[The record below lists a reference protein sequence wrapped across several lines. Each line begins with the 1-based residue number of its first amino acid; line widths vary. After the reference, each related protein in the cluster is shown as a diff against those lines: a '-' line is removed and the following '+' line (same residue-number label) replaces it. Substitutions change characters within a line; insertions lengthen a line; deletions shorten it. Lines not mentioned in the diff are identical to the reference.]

1 MRELLQVEH
10 LCAGYGG
17 GDVIHDV
24 SFSLWRGEICVL
36 LGGNGSGKT
45 TLLRAVCTLLPS
57 KGERILGGQPL
68 SALSRRERARHM
80 GYLAQGGRM
89 TLELPVLDVVLMGV
103 NPQLGLL
110 ESPGVSH
117 RRRAME
123 TLEWV
128 GMAHLAH
135 QPFQNLSQGQ
145 KQMVLFARTLVCAP
159 ELLVLDEPDSAL
171 DVSNRMRMMGLLKDY
186 LRREQGGAL
195 LCSHDVNSALAHAH
209 RLLLM
214 KDGALIHD
222 LSLEGLSRE
231 ELERALR
238 EVYGPVE
245 VLQHKG
251 RYVMIGGEEP

>member
-1 MRELLQVEH
+1 MRELLRAEG
-10 LCAGYGG
+10 LCAGYGR
-17 GDVIHDV
+17 GDVIRDV
-24 SFSLWRGEICVL
+24 SFSLREGELCAL

-89 TLELPVLDVVLMGV
+89 TLELPVVDVVLMGL
-103 NPQLGLL
+103 NPELGLL
-110 ESPGVSH
+110 ESPGPSH

-159 ELLVLDEPDSAL
+159 ELLILDEPDSAL
-171 DVSNRMRMMGLLKDY
+171 DIRNRGHMFDLLEAY
-186 LRREQGGAL
+186 QREKGGAVL
-195 LCSHDVNSALAHAH
+195 LCSHDGNAALARAH

-222 LSLEGLSRE
+222 LRPEELSRE
-231 ELERALR
+231 RLEGALGD
-238 EVYGPVE
+238 VYGPVE
-245 VLQHKG
+245 VLRHKG
-251 RYVMIGGEEP
+251 RYVMIGGGI